1 MIGTRITTLEPIIG
15 ENGDVIAIFGIDID
29 AHFISQGQNDLVI
42 GLTISFAVLL
52 VAIFIIQFFTL
63 RRILS
68 PVKELFTAINLV
80 RNGDLTVRLHSN
92 AKGELG
98 DLSRDFHIMVT
109 NIKDMIQSVGETTEQ
124 VAASSEELL
133 ASAEKTTLFTNT
145 VSQSILEIAEGIEK
159 QEQATKESSKS
170 LQSILGEIQ
179 EISTLT
185 YNVSQDS
192 QQMFKQAKAGEEFI
206 LGVNEQMEVLSFTVN
221 DSASSVKILGE
232 KSTEIGKFVNIITEI
247 SSQTNLLALNA
258 SIEAARA
265 GESSKGFAV
274 VAEEVRKLAE
284 QSEIAAKQITSVVQ
298 LIQDE
303 IKKAMKFMDKG
314 TDEVKGGIQV
324 VQNAGSAFKEIID
337 LITAVTAKIGNVSE
351 SADRLSIDS
360 KAVFNLVDE
369 LSLLARTSSNS
380 TASTAALS
388 EEQNVSIEEIQHSM
402 LALSNIAAN
411 MQRLTSNFKF

>member
-185 YNVSQDS
+185 YNVSLDS

-206 LGVNEQMEVLSFTVN
+206 LGVNEQMEVLSITVN